1 MQRKYCK
8 NCVTEKNFY
17 NYKRNTVKIAT
28 EKKFYKIREN
38 TVKIA

>member
-17 NYKRNTVKIAT
+17 KNRENTVIIAT
-28 EKKFYKIREN
+28 KKNFYKCREN